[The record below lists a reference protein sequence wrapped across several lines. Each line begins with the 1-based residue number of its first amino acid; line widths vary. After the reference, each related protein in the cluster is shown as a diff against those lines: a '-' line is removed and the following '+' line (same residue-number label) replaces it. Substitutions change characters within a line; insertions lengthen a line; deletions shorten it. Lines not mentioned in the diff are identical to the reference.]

1 MTYKSVA
8 ITDREDSRLKDILS
22 SFDLLDLNFAT
33 ETSLD
38 ILNIDADLIII
49 EEIKT
54 INSINIINLLFELRK
69 NFSGLIWVLS
79 AKYEEKNEILYYK
92 MGVDGIS
99 YSDRPSEL
107 IQLQLTNALNRNFKK
122 KANSSTI
129 SKSSSLKL
137 NPINS
142 SVHKE
147 NGEEISL
154 TRSEYNVL
162 NLLMENLNNTVTYEE
177 MLGVIWNDDKRS
189 NKYKISNLI
198 FHLRSKVESDL
209 KKPKYIK
216 TVRSRGYMLKTFKA
230 HN

>member
-1 MTYKSVA
+1 MTYKSIA
-8 ITDREDSRLKDILS
+8 ITDGEESRLKDILS

-54 INSINIINLLFELRK
+54 VNSINIINLLFELRK
-69 NFSGLIWVLS
+69 NFSGLIWVLPS
-79 AKYEEKNEILYYK
+79 KYEEKNEILYYK
-92 MGVDGIS
+92 MGIDGIS
-99 YSDRPSEL
+99 YSDRSSEL

-122 KANSSTI
+122 RTISSTI
-129 SKSSSLKL
+129 DKGASLKL

-147 NGEEISL
+147 DGEEISL

-177 MLGVIWNDDKRS
+177 ILSVIWNDDKRS

-216 TVRSRGYMLKTFKA
+216 TVRSKGYRLK
-230 HN
+230 NS

>member
-107 IQLQLTNALNRNFKK
+107 IHLQLTNALKRNFKIST
-122 KANSSTI
+122 NSSTI
-129 SKSSSLKL
+129 SKGKGPSLTL

-147 NGEEISL
+147 DGQEISL

-162 NLLMENLNNTVTYEE
+162 NLLMENLDNTVTYEE
-177 MLGVIWNDDKRS
+177 MLSAIWNDDKRS
-189 NKYKISNLI
+189 NKYRISNLI

-216 TVRSRGYMLKTFKA
+216 TVRSKGYRLK
-230 HN
+230 NS